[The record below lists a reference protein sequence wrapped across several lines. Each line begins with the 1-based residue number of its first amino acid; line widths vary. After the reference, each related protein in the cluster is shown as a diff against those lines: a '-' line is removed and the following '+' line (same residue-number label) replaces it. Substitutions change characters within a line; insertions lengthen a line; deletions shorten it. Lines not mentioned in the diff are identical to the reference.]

1 MTRPRVVISSLVKAD
16 DIPEEV
22 EAYRDHTWR
31 RMPELR
37 VETAAEAERLV
48 ESLGFCAAMTDARRG
63 GPSLYIAVCGRRDA
77 YTPRNVQKDPEC
89 SLAWVTKDELMRRG
103 RVYYAK
109 LAKGRSTFIARRLIP
124 HFNAVWGVPRRREPE
139 LLSADARAVLKV
151 LRGEWEMA
159 TKDLRQDSGVADRAR
174 FTRAIDE
181 LQRAMKV
188 VPGEVLYE
196 PWFTYIWTLAEARYA
211 EELAVKVKRE
221 TALCEIARAFLDG
234 AGMTVRGELARV
246 TGLSRPEA
254 GVGNQALLREGY
266 AERVATGVYR
276 LSDFDRRRAAL
287 SPE

>member
-1 MTRPRVVISSLVKAD
+1 
-16 DIPEEV
+16 
-22 EAYRDHTWR
+22 
-31 RMPELR
+31 MPELR
-37 VETAAEAERLV
+37 VETAVEAERLV

-124 HFNAVWGVPRRREPE
+124 HFNAVWGVPRRRESE
-139 LLSADARAVLKV
+139 MLSADARAVLKV
-151 LRGEWEMA
+151 LRSEWEMA
-159 TKDLRQDSGVADRAR
+159 TKDLRQDSGVTDRAR

-188 VPGEVLYE
+188 IPGEVLYE
-196 PWFTYIWTLAEARYA
+196 PWFTYIWMLAEGRYA
-211 EELAVKVKRE
+211 EELSKKVKRE

-234 AGMTVRGELARV
+234 AGMTARGELARV
-246 TGLSRPEA
+246 TGFSRPDA
-254 GVGNQALLREGY
+254 GAGNHALVKEGY
-266 AERVATGVYR
+266 AERVGVGVYR
-276 LSDFDRRRAAL
+276 LSDFERRKAGLAF
-287 SPE
+287 E